1 MDSVYE
7 GEKRMSKMT
16 LDDAI
21 IHAKELSESQSVC
34 EDCREEHKQL
44 AEWLEELNEYKNIF
58 GEEHPLDG
66 NSANFLHFKM
76 YSNSTLERMT
86 KDWLIEYINILMV
99 NWKNTDNTCERVSRL
114 AKQLYEKSNLYKTA
128 LELYISWADVYG
140 FGYRQ
145 VTNEYPEYQGDI
157 KEMDWPDNLVY
168 VAIQKAKE
176 KLEHE
181 NKC

>member
-1 MDSVYE
+1 MNSVYE

-16 LDDAI
+16 LDAAI
-21 IHAKELSESQSVC
+21 IHAKELSESQLVC
-34 EDCREEHKQL
+34 EDCREEYKQL
-44 AEWLEELNEYKNIF
+44 AEWLEQLRDYKNIF
-58 GEEHPLDG
+58 EEEHPFND
-66 NSANFLHFKM
+66 NFLNFKM
-76 YSNSTLERMT
+76 YSNSTLKRFT
-86 KDWLIEYINILMV
+86 KDELIDYINVLYL
-99 NWKNTDNTCERVSRL
+99 NWKNTDNTCERVSGL

-157 KEMDWPDNLVY
+157 EEMDWPDNLVY

>member
-1 MDSVYE
+1 MEQDEMTICECVEYLDSVAGDNKEIKDCLDYIE
-7 GEKRMSKMT
+7 RKAKSMDKR
-16 LDDAI
+16 L
-21 IHAKELSESQSVC
+21 
-34 EDCREEHKQL
+34 R
-44 AEWLEELNEYKNIF
+44 EYKSIF
-58 GEEHPLDG
+58 EEEHPLDG
-66 NSANFLHFKM
+66 NSANFLYFNM
-76 YSNSTLERMT
+76 YSNSTLKRMT
-86 KDWLIEYINILMV
+86 KDWLIDYINILYI
-99 NWKNTDNTCERVSRL
+99 NWKGTDNTCERVSRL

-157 KEMDWPDNLVY
+157 EEMDWPDNLVY

-181 NKC
+181 NNC